1 MIKLSIT
8 DTKSSL
14 KKILSIIEELN
25 GLNSDSIPKLQTQP
39 NNLLEQ
45 VGKFEEAKKSDLRTI
60 ESNDDEIN
68 SLKNK
73 ISQNQRDIT
82 SLEENN
88 VELNT
93 QRQTLL
99 DKIQYTQKELNE
111 TQTKITARREEL
123 ATRSSRLEE
132 LENRII
138 ELKDIQEKFD
148 NKMKE
153 NETQLQEEYNK
164 KEKFSSSYAMRT
176 AAMKSLIK
184 AGYIQSA
191 QLKLIQALQ
200 PNTTLELKNIV
211 QAMGLREDVARSI
224 LTKMVQKNGPIEYD
238 EGSGIVTL
246 KGEVDF

>member
-1 MIKLSIT
+1 MSIT

-39 NNLLEQ
+39 NTLLEQ
-45 VGKFEEAKKSDLRTI
+45 IGILEESKTNDLKTI

-73 ISQNQRDIT
+73 ISQNQRDIS
-82 SLEENN
+82 SLEEHNA
-88 VELNT
+88 ELNT
-93 QRQTLL
+93 QRQGLL
-99 DKIQYTQKELNE
+99 DKIQEAQNELNE
-111 TQTKITARREEL
+111 TQTKISARREEL
-123 ATRSSRLEE
+123 ATRSARLDE
-132 LENRII
+132 LENRIV
-138 ELKDIQEKFD
+138 ELKDLQEKFD

-153 NETQLQEEYNK
+153 LETQLQAEYDK
-164 KEKFSSSYAMRT
+164 KEKFSNSYAMRA

-200 PNTTLELKNIV
+200 PNTTLDLKAIV
-211 QAMGLREDVARSI
+211 QAMGLREDVAKSI

-238 EGSGIVTL
+238 QGSGTVTL

>member
-1 MIKLSIT
+1 MSLT

-25 GLNSDSIPKLQTQP
+25 RLNSDSVPKLQTQP

-45 VGKFEEAKKSDLRTI
+45 IGKLEETKTNHLKAI

-88 VELNT
+88 VEINN
-93 QRQTLL
+93 QRQNLL
-99 DKIQYTQKELNE
+99 DKIQETQNKLNE
-111 TQTKITARREEL
+111 TQAKITARREEL
-123 ATRSSRLEE
+123 ATRSNRLSE
-132 LENRII
+132 LENRIV
-138 ELKDIQEKFD
+138 ELKDIQEKFN

-153 NETQLQEEYNK
+153 LETQLQEEYNK
-164 KEKFSSSYAMRT
+164 KDKFSSSYAMRA

-191 QLKLIQALQ
+191 QLNLIQSLQ
-200 PNTTLELKNIV
+200 PNTTLELKGIV
-211 QAMGLREDVARSI
+211 QAMGLKEDVAKNI
-224 LTKMVQKNGPIEYD
+224 LQKIVQKNGPIEYN
-238 EGSGIVTL
+238 EAAGTVTL
-246 KGEVDF
+246 KKEVDF

>member
-1 MIKLSIT
+1 MSLT

-25 GLNSDSIPKLQTQP
+25 RLNSDSVPKLQTQP

-45 VGKFEEAKKSDLRTI
+45 IGKLEETKTNDLTTI
-60 ESNDDEIN
+60 ETNDDEIN

-73 ISQNQRDIT
+73 ISQNQRDIA
-82 SLEENN
+82 SLEESNA
-88 VELNT
+88 ELNNK
-93 QRQTLL
+93 RQTLL
-99 DKIQYTQKELNE
+99 DKIQDAKSELNE
-111 TQTKITARREEL
+111 TQTKIIARREEV
-123 ATRSSRLEE
+123 ATRSSRLSE
-132 LENRII
+132 LENRIL

-153 NETQLQEEYNK
+153 LETQLKEEYDK
-164 KEKFSSSYAMRT
+164 KEKFSSSYAIRA

-200 PNTTLELKNIV
+200 PNTTLELKGIV
-211 QAMGLREDVARSI
+211 QGMGLREDVARNI

-238 EGSGIVTL
+238 ERAGTVTL

>member
-1 MIKLSIT
+1 MSIT

-14 KKILSIIEELN
+14 KKIISIIEELN

-39 NNLLEQ
+39 TNLLEQ
-45 VGKFEEAKKSDLRTI
+45 IGKFEEDKARNLSTI

-73 ISQNQRDIT
+73 ISQNQRDIA

-88 VELNT
+88 VELTN

-99 DKIQYTQKELNE
+99 DKIQDAQNELNE
-111 TQTKITARREEL
+111 TQAKITARREEL
-123 ATRSSRLEE
+123 ATRSSRLDE
-132 LENRII
+132 LENRLV
-138 ELKDIQEKFD
+138 ELKDLQEKFD

-153 NETQLQEEYNK
+153 LETQLQGEYDK
-164 KEKFSSSYAMRT
+164 KEKYSNSYAMRA
-176 AAMKSLIK
+176 AAMKSLIR
-184 AGYIQSA
+184 AGYIQSS

-200 PNTTLELKNIV
+200 PNTTLDLRGLV
-211 QAMGLREDVARSI
+211 QGMGLREDVAKSI
-224 LTKMVQKNGPIEYD
+224 LTKMVEKNGPIEYD
-238 EGSGIVTL
+238 EANGTVTL

>member
-1 MIKLSIT
+1 MSLT

-45 VGKFEEAKKSDLRTI
+45 IAKLEETKTNDLRTI
-60 ESNDDEIN
+60 ETNDDEIN

-73 ISQNQRDIT
+73 ISQNQRDIA

-88 VELNT
+88 AELNN

-99 DKIQYTQKELNE
+99 DKIQDAQNELNE

-123 ATRSSRLEE
+123 ATRSSRLSE
-132 LENRII
+132 LENRLV

-153 NETQLQEEYNK
+153 LETQLQEEYNK
-164 KEKFSSSYAMRT
+164 KEKFSNSYAMRA

-191 QLKLIQALQ
+191 QLKLIQSFQ
-200 PNTTLELKNIV
+200 PNTTLELKGIV

-224 LTKMVQKNGPIEYD
+224 LTKMVQKNAPIEYD
-238 EGSGIVTL
+238 EGAGTVTL
-246 KGEVDF
+246 KKEVDF

>member
-1 MIKLSIT
+1 MSLT

-25 GLNSDSIPKLQTQP
+25 SLNSDSVPKLQTQP
-39 NNLLEQ
+39 NNLLEHI
-45 VGKFEEAKKSDLRTI
+45 GNLEETKTNDLRTV
-60 ESNDDEIN
+60 ETNDDEIN

-73 ISQNQRDIT
+73 ISQNQRDIA
-82 SLEENN
+82 SLEEDN
-88 VELNT
+88 VELNN
-93 QRQTLL
+93 QRQALL
-99 DKIQYTQKELNE
+99 DRIQDAQNELNE
-111 TQTKITARREEL
+111 TLAKITAQKEES

-132 LENRII
+132 LENRLK

-153 NETQLQEEYNK
+153 LEGQLQDEYNK
-164 KEKFSSSYAMRT
+164 KEKFSNSYAMRA

-184 AGYIQSA
+184 AGYVQSA

-200 PNTTLELKNIV
+200 PNTTLELRGIV
-211 QAMGLREDVARSI
+211 QAMGLREDVARNI
-224 LTKMVQKNGPIEYD
+224 LTKMVQKNGPIEFD
-238 EGSGIVTL
+238 EGSGTVTL

>member
-1 MIKLSIT
+1 MSIT
-8 DTKSSL
+8 DTKTSL

-39 NNLLEQ
+39 TNLLEEI
-45 VGKFEEAKKSDLRTI
+45 GKFEEAKTTDLNNI

-73 ISQNQRDIT
+73 ISQNQRDIA
-82 SLEENN
+82 SLEESNS
-88 VELNT
+88 ELT
-93 QRQTLL
+93 RQRQTLL
-99 DKIQYTQKELNE
+99 DKIQDAQNELNE
-111 TQTKITARREEL
+111 TQGKITARREEL
-123 ATRSSRLEE
+123 ATRSSRLNE
-132 LENRII
+132 LDNRLV

-153 NETQLQEEYNK
+153 LETQLQGEYNK
-164 KEKFSSSYAMRT
+164 KEKFSNSYAMRT

-200 PNTTLELKNIV
+200 PNTTLELRNIV
-211 QAMGLREDVARSI
+211 QAMGLREDVAKSI

-238 EGSGIVTL
+238 EAAGTVTL
-246 KGEVDF
+246 NGEVDF

>member
-1 MIKLSIT
+1 MSLT

-39 NNLLEQ
+39 DNLLEQ
-45 VGKFEEAKKSDLRTI
+45 IGKLEETKANDLRTI
-60 ESNDDEIN
+60 ETNDDEIN

-73 ISQNQRDIT
+73 ISQNQRDIA
-82 SLEENN
+82 SLEEGN
-88 VELNT
+88 VELNN
-93 QRQTLL
+93 QRQALL
-99 DKIQYTQKELNE
+99 DKIQDAQNELDE
-111 TQTKITARREEL
+111 TQTKITVRREEL
-123 ATRSSRLEE
+123 VTRSSRLSE
-132 LENRII
+132 LENRIT

-153 NETQLQEEYNK
+153 LETQLQEEYDK
-164 KEKFSSSYAMRT
+164 KEKFSNSYAIRA

-191 QLKLIQALQ
+191 QLKLIQSLQ
-200 PNTTLELKNIV
+200 PNTTLELKGIV
-211 QAMGLREDVARSI
+211 QAMGLREDVARNI

-238 EGSGIVTL
+238 EGAGTVTL

>member
-1 MIKLSIT
+1 MSLT

-25 GLNSDSIPKLQTQP
+25 GLNSDSVPKLQAQP
-39 NNLLEQ
+39 TNILGSIENLEEIKANN
-45 VGKFEEAKKSDLRTI
+45 FRTS

-82 SLEENN
+82 TLEENN
-88 VELNT
+88 GELT
-93 QRQTLL
+93 GQRQALL
-99 DKIQYTQKELNE
+99 DKIQDAQNELNE
-111 TQTKITARREEL
+111 TQTKIAARKEEL
-123 ATRSSRLEE
+123 ATRSTRLEE
-132 LENRII
+132 LENRLV

-148 NKMKE
+148 VKMKE
-153 NETQLQEEYNK
+153 LESQLQGALSK

-184 AGYIQSA
+184 AGYIQSP
-191 QLKLIQALQ
+191 QLKVISALVPQ
-200 PNTTLELKNIV
+200 TTLEIKGLV
-211 QAMGLREDVARSI
+211 SASGLREDLFRNIIV
-224 LTKMVQKNGPIEYD
+224 KMVQKNGPIEYD
-238 EGSGIVTL
+238 EAGGTVTL

>member
-1 MIKLSIT
+1 MSLT

-25 GLNSDSIPKLQTQP
+25 RLNSDSVPKLQTQP

-45 VGKFEEAKKSDLRTI
+45 IGKLEETKTNDLRTI
-60 ESNDDEIN
+60 EANDDEIN

-73 ISQNQRDIT
+73 ISQNQRDIA
-82 SLEENN
+82 SLEESNA
-88 VELNT
+88 ELNN

-99 DKIQYTQKELNE
+99 DKIQDAQNELNE
-111 TQTKITARREEL
+111 TQTKIIARREEV
-123 ATRSSRLEE
+123 ATRSSRLSE
-132 LENRII
+132 LENRIL

-148 NKMKE
+148 SKMKE
-153 NETQLQEEYNK
+153 LETQLKEEYDK
-164 KEKFSSSYAMRT
+164 KEKFSNSYTMRT

-200 PNTTLELKNIV
+200 PNTTLELKGIA
-211 QAMGLREDVARSI
+211 QGMGLREDVARSI
-224 LTKMVQKNGPIEYD
+224 LSKMVQKNGPIEYN
-238 EGSGIVTL
+238 EGAGTVTL

>member
-1 MIKLSIT
+1 MSLT

-14 KKILSIIEELN
+14 KKIFSIIEELN
-25 GLNSDSIPKLQTQP
+25 GLNSDSVPKLQTQP
-39 NNLLEQ
+39 TSILEHIE
-45 VGKFEEAKKSDLRTI
+45 KLESDKASDLSNI
-60 ESNDDEIN
+60 ETNDDEIN

-88 VELNT
+88 AELNN

-99 DKIQYTQKELNE
+99 DKIQNAQNELNE
-111 TQTKITARREEL
+111 TQTKITARKEEL
-123 ATRSSRLEE
+123 ATRSSRLQE
-132 LENRII
+132 LENRLI

-148 NKMKE
+148 AKMKE
-153 NETQLQEEYNK
+153 MEGQLQDEYNK
-164 KEKFSSSYAMRT
+164 KEKFSNSYAMRA

-200 PNTTLELKNIV
+200 PNTTLEIRNIV
-211 QAMGLREDVARSI
+211 QAMGLREDVAKNI
-224 LTKMVQKNGPIEYD
+224 LTEMVQKNGPIEYD
-238 EGSGIVTL
+238 EGSGTVTL
-246 KGEVDF
+246 NGEVDF

>member
-1 MIKLSIT
+1 MSLT

-14 KKILSIIEELN
+14 KKILTIIEELN

-39 NNLLEQ
+39 SNLLEQ
-45 VGKFEEAKKSDLRTI
+45 IGKLEETKTTDLKTI
-60 ESNDDEIN
+60 ETNDDEIN

-88 VELNT
+88 AELNN

-99 DKIQYTQKELNE
+99 DKIQGAQNELAE
-111 TQTKITARREEL
+111 TQTKITGQKEEL
-123 ATRSSRLEE
+123 ATRSSRLQE
-132 LENRII
+132 LENRLV

-148 NKMKE
+148 NKMNKLKG
-153 NETQLQEEYNK
+153 QLQEEYNK
-164 KEKFSSSYAMRT
+164 KEKFSNSYAMRT

-200 PNTTLELKNIV
+200 PNTTLELRNIV
-211 QAMGLREDVARSI
+211 QAMGLREDVARNI

-238 EGSGIVTL
+238 EGSGTVTL
-246 KGEVDF
+246 NGEVDF